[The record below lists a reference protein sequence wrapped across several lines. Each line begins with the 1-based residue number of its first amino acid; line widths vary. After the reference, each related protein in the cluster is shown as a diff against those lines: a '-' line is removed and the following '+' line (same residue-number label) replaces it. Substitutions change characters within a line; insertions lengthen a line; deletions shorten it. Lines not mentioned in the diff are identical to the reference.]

1 MSHEIRTPINGI
13 IGMTALVAAHADE
26 PERVRDSLRKI
37 TSSSRHLLSLIN
49 EVLDMSKIESGRI
62 SLNEE
67 DQPIGAGGRLGGR
80 HAAAGWAWRWFC
92 CLFRSAPERDG
103 MQKRSFVRISSETRA
118 FAGILI
124 RYETSSRHLGH
135 TYAGA

>member
-67 DQPIGAGGRLGGR
+67 EFSLSALVDDLVVVMQRLAGHGAGFAVCFVPRR
-80 HAAAGWAWRWFC
+80 KEMHAKAFIC
-92 CLFRSAPERDG
+92 SLFE
-103 MQKRSFVRISSETRA
+103 
-118 FAGILI
+118 
-124 RYETSSRHLGH
+124 
-135 TYAGA
+135 